1 MLSANSVIRA
11 ERNVI
16 SQMTIAIRKI
26 MLDSNFLICSF
37 DFSHVIVSLPYL
49 RARVTLRYIVV

>member
-37 DFSHVIVSLPYL
+37 DFSHVIVK
-49 RARVTLRYIVV
+49 TLFLWPS